1 MDCQPHLTLDSG
13 ERALMQAKQSKLYI
27 GNILG
32 KKIVTAEGKTIG
44 HVADIQLSP
53 APEYAVVAL
62 IFGRRG
68 WLFRL
73 HVLNPFAS
81 LEKRNRKPKT
91 VPWDAVDRIEGGIVI
106 LKPGYIVRN

>member
-1 MDCQPHLTLDSG
+1 
-13 ERALMQAKQSKLYI
+13 MQAKQSKLYI

-32 KKIVTAEGKTIG
+32 KKIVSAEGKTIG

-53 APEYAVVAL
+53 APGYTVVAL

-81 LEKRNRKPKT
+81 AEKRTRKPKT
-91 VPWDAVDRIEGGIVI
+91 VPWGAIDRIEGGAVI
-106 LKPGYIVRN
+106 LKPGYMLKD

>member
-1 MDCQPHLTLDSG
+1 M
-13 ERALMQAKQSKLYI
+13 RAKQSKLYI

-32 KKIVTAEGKTIG
+32 TKIVTAEGKMIG

-53 APEYAVVAL
+53 GPDYTVVAL

-73 HVLNPFAS
+73 HILNPFS
-81 LEKRNRKPKT
+81 SVEKRPRKPKT
-91 VPWDAVDRIEGGIVI
+91 VPWDAVDRIEGGSVI
-106 LKPGYIVRN
+106 LKPGCDDHR

>member
-1 MDCQPHLTLDSG
+1 
-13 ERALMQAKQSKLYI
+13 MQAKQSKLYI
-27 GNILG
+27 GNILD

-53 APEYAVVAL
+53 GPEYIVVAL

-81 LEKRNRKPKT
+81 VEKRPREPKT
-91 VPWDAVDRIEGGIVI
+91 VPWDAIDRIERGAVI
-106 LKPGYIVRN
+106 LKPGSIVKD